1 MAAEP
6 DTQTPSDQ
14 LFAQATALGNEA
26 RKTLV
31 RIFLSELPAWQDAR
45 PEKAE
50 PLNGIGMSIIQTPSH
65 IGYVYNQ
72 ATNGE
77 PFVEYRSTPSRPGRR
92 HVYGATAAGD
102 VEYAGDMDSIKAAK
116 AEGGRI
122 RKAETQR
129 LRHRSA
135 PSWDGRRK

>member
-1 MAAEP
+1 MAT
-6 DTQTPSDQ
+6 DTQTPNGQ
-14 LFAQATALGNEA
+14 LLAQATALGNEA

-45 PEKAE
+45 PEKTE
-50 PLNGIGMSIIQTPSH
+50 PLNGLQMSMIHAPSH

-77 PFVEYRSTPSRPGRR
+77 PFVEYRSTPASRPGRR
-92 HVYGATAAGD
+92 HVYGATAGGD
-102 VEYAGDMDSIKAAK
+102 VEYAGHMDSIKALR

-122 RKAETQR
+122 RKAEVQR